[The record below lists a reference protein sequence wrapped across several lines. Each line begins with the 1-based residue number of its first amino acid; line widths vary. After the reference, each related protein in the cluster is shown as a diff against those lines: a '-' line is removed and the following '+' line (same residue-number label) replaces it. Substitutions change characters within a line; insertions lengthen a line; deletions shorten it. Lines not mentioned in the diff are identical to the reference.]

1 MGTAGRIVILSGRS
15 SRYAAGASRSTATA
29 PSPAETGADPL
40 VEERLRHAGPP
51 PAFGPVPA
59 DERLAL
65 LDALRGF
72 ALAGVL
78 LANLNSLTLYEYL
91 SAEQRAALPTAGFD
105 QWARMALVFFVSK
118 KFLTLFS
125 LLFGIGFAV
134 QLLRSEARGADAI
147 PTYVRRLGV
156 LLVIGLAHGTLLW
169 WGDIL
174 RFYAVL
180 GFVLLLFRRASSRT
194 LLWSSFAL
202 ACVGWPLLRAVTDP
216 FVGPLLQRLPSR
228 QAAYAETFAIFSEG
242 RYVDV
247 VMRNPVHDLVDL
259 ASFWYLPL
267 FVFGPFL
274 LGFWAGRQRLF
285 HEPERHRSLLR
296 RVFAGSLVYGVAGH
310 AVSFLGVLGH
320 VPVLGTPIALG
331 LSTSGP
337 IALGVAYA
345 TGFAL
350 LFLRPVWRRRL
361 EVLVPVGRMALTNY
375 LAQALVC
382 VPVFYG
388 FGLGVGPEL
397 GIPGRLATFA
407 LLFGGQV
414 ILSHWWLARFRFGP
428 AEWAWRSLTY
438 LRSQPMRPV
447 APSPPARRS

>member
-1 MGTAGRIVILSGRS
+1 MDRAGRIVISPGMS
-15 SRYAAGASRSTATA
+15 PRYAAGTSRLVATA
-29 PSPAETGADPL
+29 PSPCETVDALVVEGLHRAGAPPAIGP
-40 VEERLRHAGPP
+40 VATEERLS
-51 PAFGPVPA
+51 
-59 DERLAL
+59 L

-78 LANLNSLTLYEYL
+78 LANLNALTLYEYL
-91 SAEQRAALPTAGFD
+91 SAEQRAALPTADFD

-125 LLFGIGFAV
+125 LLFGVGFAV
-134 QLLRSEARGADAI
+134 QLLRSEARGADVA
-147 PTYVRRLGV
+147 PTYVRRLVV

-174 RFYAVL
+174 RFYALL
-180 GFVLLLFRRASSRT
+180 GFVLLLFRRASSRA
-194 LLWSSFAL
+194 LLWSSVAL

-216 FVGPLLQRLPSR
+216 FAGPLLQRLPAR
-228 QAAYAETFAIFSEG
+228 QAAYAETLAIFSGG

-259 ASFWYLPL
+259 AQFWYLPL
-267 FVFGPFL
+267 FVLGPFL

-285 HEPERHRSLLR
+285 HDPQHHRPLLR
-296 RVFAGSLVYGVAGH
+296 RIFAGSVVYGVAAQ
-310 AVSFLGVLGH
+310 AVGFLDVPGH
-320 VPVLGTPIALG
+320 VPVLGEPVALG

-350 LFLRPVWRRRL
+350 LFLRPAWRRRL
-361 EVLVPVGRMALTNY
+361 EVLAPVGRMALTNY

-397 GIPGRLATFA
+397 GIPGRLAAFA
-407 LLFGGQV
+407 LLFGAQV
-414 ILSHWWLARFRFGP
+414 IVSHWWLARFRFGP

-438 LRSQPMRPV
+438 VQLQPMRPV
-447 APSPPARRS
+447 RHSPGVGSA